1 MANKTR
7 KDKKGYTLRTGE
19 CQRKDGRYSYS
30 YTDRW
35 KKRHTVY
42 ATSLVE
48 LRELEKQI
56 RMDIDSGINPNAAKT
71 MTLNDMFDLYISRKY
86 DLKPTTKSNYQFNY
100 DHFIRDGFGK
110 EKIGKIRY
118 SDVKKFYYDLMKER
132 GIKPRTLDGVNNALH
147 RIVKLHNEEEEKK
160 AKAEKREPILLP
172 QFSAHQL
179 RHTFCTRFCEN
190 ETNLKVIQSIMG
202 HSDITTTMDIYADAT
217 QEKKQ
222 EIMANL
228 NGKIF

>member
-71 MTLNDMFDLYISRKY
+71 MTVNDMFDRYISRKY

-132 GIKPRTLDGVNNALH
+132 GIKPRTLDGVNTVLEM
-147 RIVKLHNEEEEKK
+147 RSSDPIRQKELWPRL
-160 AKAEKREPILLP
+160 KR
-172 QFSAHQL
+172 
-179 RHTFCTRFCEN
+179 
-190 ETNLKVIQSIMG
+190 VIFG
-202 HSDITTTMDIYADAT
+202 
-217 QEKKQ
+217 
-222 EIMANL
+222 
-228 NGKIF
+228 

>member
-71 MTLNDMFDLYISRKY
+71 MTVNDMFDRYINRKY
-86 DLKPTTKSNYQFNY
+86 DLKPTTKSNYP
-100 DHFIRDGFGK
+100 G
-110 EKIGKIRY
+110 
-118 SDVKKFYYDLMKER
+118 DLVMK
-132 GIKPRTLDGVNNALH
+132 
-147 RIVKLHNEEEEKK
+147 
-160 AKAEKREPILLP
+160 
-172 QFSAHQL
+172 S
-179 RHTFCTRFCEN
+179 
-190 ETNLKVIQSIMG
+190 
-202 HSDITTTMDIYADAT
+202 
-217 QEKKQ
+217 
-222 EIMANL
+222 
-228 NGKIF
+228 